1 MKNNTITIRGYI
13 ACLGLWNEGI
23 DRGRWINFPIDSN
36 DFNEVL
42 SSIGCNAENEEYFFP
57 DWESP
62 VKLGEYE
69 SYDRVN
75 GITERLDEIDED
87 ADIIEAVLDEYSF
100 DIEAGLSILEDHNY
114 MVYGNCDDMEDVAR
128 TVIEEQYGCSYS
140 RTQGLDFLL
149 QYFDYE
155 AYGRDLEI
163 EGNYIQAG
171 DSYIWFY

>member
-23 DRGRWINFPIDSN
+23 DRGRWIDFPIDSV

-42 SSIGCNAENEEYFFP
+42 TSIGCNAENEEYFFP

-75 GITERLDEIDED
+75 DIAERLADLDED
-87 ADIIEAVLDEYSF
+87 ADIIEAILNECSH
-100 DIEAGLSILEDHNY
+100 DIEAGLSILENENY
-114 MVYGNCDDMEDVAR
+114 TFHDNCDDMEDVAR
-128 TVIEEQYGCSYS
+128 QVIADLNCPGYDHSK
-140 RTQGLDFLL
+140 DIDLL
-149 QYFDYE
+149 LRYFDYE

-163 EGNYIQAG
+163 LGNYIPAAG
-171 DSYIWFY
+171 GYIELY

>member
-23 DRGRWINFPIDSN
+23 DRGRWIDFPIESV

-69 SYDRVN
+69 SYDRIN
-75 GITERLDEIDED
+75 DIAERLDEIDED
-87 ADIIEAVLDEYSF
+87 ADIIEAILNEYSH
-100 DIEAGLSILEDHNY
+100 DIEAGLTILEDRDY
-114 MVYGNCDDMEDVAR
+114 TFYPDCDDMSDVAR
-128 TVIEEQYGCSYS
+128 AVIDDLYGRSYS
-140 RTQGLDFLL
+140 RTQDIDRLL

-155 AYGRDLEI
+155 AYGRDLNI
-163 EGNYIQAG
+163 EGYYIPAAG
-171 DSYIWFY
+171 GYICLY

>member
-23 DRGRWINFPIDSN
+23 DRGRWVDFPIDSN
-36 DFNEVL
+36 DFNEIL
-42 SSIGCNAENEEYFFP
+42 TSIGCNIENEEYFFP

-75 GITERLDEIDED
+75 DIAERLADLDED
-87 ADIIEAVLDEYSF
+87 ADIIEAILYEYSH
-100 DIEAGLSILEDHNY
+100 DIETGLTILEDHNY

-128 TVIEEQYGCSYS
+128 VVIDEQYSRSYS
-140 RTQGLDFLL
+140 RTQDLDFLL

-163 EGNYIQAG
+163 EGHYIPADG
-171 DSYIWFY
+171 GYIELY

>member
-23 DRGRWINFPIDSN
+23 DKGRWIEFPIDSV

-42 SSIGCNAENEEYFFP
+42 SSIGCNTENEEYFFP

-75 GITERLDEIDED
+75 DIAERLADLDED
-87 ADIIEAVLDEYSF
+87 ADIIEAILNEYSY
-100 DIEAGLSILEDHNY
+100 DIEADLSILEDRSY
-114 MVYGNCDDMEDVAR
+114 TFYPNCDDMSDVAHV
-128 TVIEEQYGCSYS
+128 VIDDLYGRSYS
-140 RTQGLDFLL
+140 RTQDIDRLL

-155 AYGRDLEI
+155 AYGRDLDI
-163 EGNYIQAG
+163 KGYYIPAAG
-171 DSYIWFY
+171 DYICLY

>member
-23 DRGRWINFPIDSN
+23 DRGRWIDFPIDSV

-42 SSIGCNAENEEYFFP
+42 SSIGCNDENEEYFFP

-75 GITERLDEIDED
+75 DIAERLADLDED
-87 ADIIEAVLDEYSF
+87 ADIVEAVLYEYSH
-100 DIEAGLSILEDHNY
+100 DIEAGLTILEDHDY
-114 MVYGNCDDMEDVAR
+114 MVYENCDDMEDVAR
-128 TVIEEQYGCSYS
+128 VVIEEKCGCSYS
-140 RTQGLDFLL
+140 RTQDLDFLL

-163 EGNYIQAG
+163 KGNCIQAG
-171 DSYIWFY
+171 DSYIELY

>member
-1 MKNNTITIRGYI
+1 MKNNTIAIRGYI
-13 ACLGLWNEGI
+13 ACLGLWNDGI
-23 DRGRWINFPIDSN
+23 DRGRWVDFPIDSN

-42 SSIGCNAENEEYFFP
+42 SPIGCNAENEEYFFP

-62 VKLGEYE
+62 VELGEYE

-75 GITERLDEIDED
+75 DIAERLADLDED
-87 ADIIEAVLDEYSF
+87 ADIIEAILYEYSH
-100 DIEAGLSILEDHNY
+100 DIEAGLTILEDHDY

-128 TVIEEQYGCSYS
+128 AVIEEQYGCSYGRS
-140 RTQGLDFLL
+140 QDLDRLL

-163 EGNYIQAG
+163 KGYYIQAG
-171 DSYIWFY
+171 DNYIELY